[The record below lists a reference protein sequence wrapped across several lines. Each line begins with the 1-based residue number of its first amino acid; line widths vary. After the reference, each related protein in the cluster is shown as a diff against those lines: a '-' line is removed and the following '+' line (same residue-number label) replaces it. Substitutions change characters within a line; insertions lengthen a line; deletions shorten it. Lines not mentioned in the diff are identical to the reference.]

1 MIRRIADNHRLLVA
15 SPRYLERRPIVC
27 VEDLDVCEGLLL
39 GNAPTWRLQGP
50 NGRIHIARPRGRLK
64 CVSGDTLLAMC
75 ASGLGVALKSFW
87 DMRRALDD
95 GRLVHVLP
103 EWAQG
108 SPANIMIV
116 MPDRRLVSPTL
127 RALGAELERS
137 LRAALAE
144 PRSQAE

>member
-1 MIRRIADNHRLLVA
+1 
-15 SPRYLERRPIVC
+15 
-27 VEDLDVCEGLLL
+27 
-39 GNAPTWRLQGP
+39 
-50 NGRIHIARPRGRLK
+50 
-64 CVSGDTLLAMC
+64 MC
-75 ASGLGVALKSFW
+75 ASDLGVALKSFW
-87 DMRRALDD
+87 DVRRALDD

-103 EWAQG
+103 EWTQG

-137 LRAALAE
+137 LRSARAE